1 MENQFKEIAALIGDP
16 TRAVI
21 MWTLLDGKAF
31 TATELAIIVNTSPQN
46 ISMHLAKL
54 VQSDLLCVEKQGR
67 HKYYRFSNKEIA
79 YAIEAMANLIPHSA
93 IPKKNIAEKH
103 SPIKHCR
110 TCYDH
115 LAGKI
120 GVALTD
126 SLLEQK
132 IIVDN
137 NNVFEISPK
146 GEKWFSD
153 FGINVDEVKKQRR
166 LFLKPCLDWSE
177 RRNHI
182 AGSLATS
189 IFDKMVSNDWLR
201 KTNHSR
207 AIIITGKG
215 EKELYEYFKIVL

>member
-1 MENQFKEIAALIGDP
+1 
-16 TRAVI
+16 
-21 MWTLLDGKAF
+21 MWTLLEGKAF
-31 TATELAIIVNTSPQN
+31 TATELAIIANTSPQN

-79 YAIEAMANLIPHSA
+79 YAIEAMANLIPHST
-93 IPKKNIAEKH
+93 IPKKSIAEKH

>member
-1 MENQFKEIAALIGDP
+1 MENQFKQIAALIGDP
-16 TRAVI
+16 TRAII

-31 TATELAIIVNTSPQN
+31 TATELAIIANTSPQN

-79 YAIEAMANLIPHSA
+79 YAIEAMANLIPHST
-93 IPKKNIAEKH
+93 IPKKNIAEKY

-120 GVALTD
+120 GVALSE

-137 NNVFEISPK
+137 NNVFEIGPK

-189 IFDKMVSNDWLR
+189 LLDKMLSNDWLR

-207 AIIITGKG
+207 AISITGKG